1 MKKPFIIST
10 LFLLLLTLKLEMPFS
25 QAINDVNPKKETLVL
40 AIKELSLNP
49 CRSSTLEN
57 KFKNYYLLDRDKIS
71 IKNSNKASLNFEFQL
86 PDGKTFHSYLNRINV
101 VLPEGRCFVKT
112 ECGIEVNELNVSPIF
127 SGQIDGCLQ
136 SRIFLMYS
144 NDYFVCVIDIDEN
157 ESYIR

>member
-1 MKKPFIIST
+1 MKKPFIISS
-10 LFLLLLTLKLEMPFS
+10 LFLLVLTLKLEMSFLQS
-25 QAINDVNPKKETLVL
+25 LRDVNLKKETLLL
-40 AIKELSLNP
+40 AIKDLSLNP

-71 IKNSNKASLNFEFQL
+71 IKNSSIATLNFEFQL

-127 SGQIDGCLQ
+127 SGQIDGYL
-136 SRIFLMYS
+136 SEKIL
-144 NDYFVCVIDIDEN
+144 
-157 ESYIR
+157 